1 MKFNENDNFQLLD
14 DIKEYLSPEETEISL
29 LQSYAS
35 ALSANLLKQDSVPYK
50 IALQHHVNYRKQH
63 PLAKESK

>member
-50 IALQHHVNYRKQH
+50 IALHHVNYRKQH